1 MEDADIAAKLTE
13 RFKSAL
19 KKEREEDISQTQ
31 AQLLSLPPKALARRG
46 LAILNLCVS
55 NIRTAIGGS
64 MVLELE
70 PDTAISTEIDKGV
83 GIRTGDIVAVERIP
97 SATEKRLKPTM
108 SPRMEGVTLRV
119 SPKQIQVAVDD
130 KFANAAVALDGRL
143 WMTKLVNSV
152 TYNRMNETM
161 EHLTKLSAPT
171 KLQRIVL
178 GSIKPSKP
186 KAPEHPVKYFDN
198 TLNDSQKDA
207 VQFALSASE
216 VSIIHGPPGTG
227 KTYTIIEV
235 IRQLVEKGGR
245 VLVCGP
251 SNISVDTILERLD
264 GLIPPT
270 KLLRVG
276 HPARILA
283 STQRHSLDIILRTSD
298 AGQIVRDIRAEI
310 DDSFAKIKK
319 TRSGR
324 EKSEIYQNI
333 KHLRKEYRMREK
345 KALTQVLNQGLVV
358 VCTLHG
364 AGSSFLS
371 AIEFNAIIIDEVS
384 QSFEPQCWIPLLM
397 HPEAEKLIIAGDNKQ
412 LPPTIK
418 AAMNEKVLGTTLF
431 DRLVAA
437 HGEKIKKLLNV
448 QYRMND
454 IIMQYPSTS
463 MYYGQLTA
471 HDSVKGRTL
480 ADLEYVMRSEETETK
495 VLWVDTQGGEFPE
508 SIPDESIKTD
518 VDVSSKYNDL
528 EAWLVIE
535 QVLEL
540 LNKGVKMSD
549 IGIISPYNAQVTII
563 SKRLEACEE
572 KGVIKNK
579 TNEEEIL
586 EISTVDGFQG
596 REKNAI
602 IISLVRS
609 NANGEIGF
617 LTDDRRLNV
626 AMTRPMRYLCVIG
639 DTETLSKGSTFLTGW
654 VDWATNYA
662 DIRYPDVGEV
672 LELAMRL
679 S

>member
-46 LAILNLCVS
+46 LAVLNLCVS
-55 NIRTAIGGS
+55 NIRTALGGS

-70 PDTAISTEIDKGV
+70 PDTAISNAIDKGV

-97 SATEKRLKPTM
+97 SATEKRLRSAM

-143 WMTKLVNSV
+143 WVTKLVNAV
-152 TYNRMNETM
+152 TYKRMNETM
-161 EHLTKLSAPT
+161 EHLAKLSTPT

-186 KAPEHPVKYFDN
+186 KASEYPVKYFDD

-227 KTYTIIEV
+227 KTYTVIEI
-235 IRQLVEKGGR
+235 IRQLVEKGER

-333 KHLRKEYRMREK
+333 RHLRKEYRMREK
-345 KALTQVLNQGLVV
+345 KALSQVLNQGLVV

-371 AIEFNAIIIDEVS
+371 AVEFNAIIIDEVS

-437 HGEKIKKLLNV
+437 HGEKIKKLLNI

-454 IIMQYPSTS
+454 SIMQYPSFS
-463 MYYGQLTA
+463 MYYGKLTA

-508 SIPDESIKTD
+508 SIPDESTKTD
-518 VDVSSKYNDL
+518 LDGSSKYNDL

-535 QVLEL
+535 QVLGL
-540 LNKGVKMSD
+540 LDKGVKMSD

-563 SKRLEACEE
+563 SKRLEACGD
-572 KGVIKNK
+572 KGVINK

-609 NANGEIGF
+609 NTNGEIGF

-639 DTETLSKGSTFLTGW
+639 DTETLSRGSKFLKAW